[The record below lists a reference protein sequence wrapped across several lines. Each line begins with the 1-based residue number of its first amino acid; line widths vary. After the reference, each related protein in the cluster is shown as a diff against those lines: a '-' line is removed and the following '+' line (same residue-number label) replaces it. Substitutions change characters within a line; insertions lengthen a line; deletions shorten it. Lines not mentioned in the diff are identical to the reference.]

1 MWLPCTLRIYYIKW
15 LTESSYRD
23 EELLSLLDI
32 LGGDDT
38 EDVTEPGVLTLHVDD
53 VPLGAVVDQVAGG
66 GLVVVPVLVLGR
78 DVQHLPRLRSLHQVD
93 GLLQTEEDLRLGSVD
108 SIEVSHHRVVTK
120 ISGVKYILDI

>member
-1 MWLPCTLRIYYIKW
+1 MT
-15 LTESSYRD
+15 SYRD
-23 EELLSLLDI
+23 KELLPLLDI
-32 LGGDDT
+32 PGGDHT
-38 EDVTEPGVLTLHVDD
+38 EDVTEPGVLALHVDD
-53 VPLGAVVDQVAGG
+53 VPLRAVVDQMAGG

-78 DVQHLPRLRSLHQVD
+78 DVQHLPWLRSLHQVD